1 MAKVWF
7 YCESCGRHM
16 LINIEP
22 MAKDDLNGNVV
33 WGDIVCAVCHFVI
46 ATVSVEEEG
55 IYDLVKVE
63 EHAAS
68 HDPEVV
74 EV

>member
-22 MAKDDLNGNVV
+22 MVKDDLNGNVV

-55 IYDLVKVE
+55 TYRFVRIE
-63 EHAAS
+63 EDAAANS
-68 HDPEVV
+68 TPA
-74 EV
+74 